1 MDGVRNLW
9 IVKPGAQSRGRGIFL
24 MNHLEE
30 ILALVQS
37 PLIYE
42 TKYVVQKYMGKQVN
56 NTLSCY
62 SLSLFTLTVTIK
74 VQKYVKKLAV
84 DTLS

>member
-9 IVKPGAQSRGRGIFL
+9 IVKPGAQSRGRGIFM

-42 TKYVVQKYMGKQVN
+42 TKYVVQKYMGKPAALFV
-56 NTLSCY
+56 TLKPFLGCRIVAA
-62 SLSLFTLTVTIK
+62 LDRTQGRMLTV
-74 VQKYVKKLAV
+74 
-84 DTLS
+84 

>member
-1 MDGVRNLW
+1 MLLEESRSALERVLPYWPQLSMDGLRNIW

-24 MNHLEE
+24 MNYLDE

-42 TKYVVQKYMGKQVN
+42 TKYVVQKYIGN
-56 NTLSCY
+56 NFY
-62 SLSLFTLTVTIK
+62 
-74 VQKYVKKLAV
+74 
-84 DTLS
+84 